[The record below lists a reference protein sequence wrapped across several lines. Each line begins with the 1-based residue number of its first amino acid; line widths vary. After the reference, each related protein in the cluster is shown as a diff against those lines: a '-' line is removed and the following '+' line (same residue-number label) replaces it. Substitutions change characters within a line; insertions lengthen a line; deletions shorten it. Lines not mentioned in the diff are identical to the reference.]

1 MSVVSTNFLGH
12 FQVHGTCFLSQTC
25 TWNKL
30 KQKRKIALSAVSPEK
45 KRKLL
50 LAFTYTAPWN
60 FLINVCQVNKHINPT
75 VSQGDSKW
83 FCCQTPIFFDEL
95 ILSQWRIKP
104 QTFGF
109 RAPMLKPLSNC
120 RDFTVSEV
128 YHEVHMTRVLHT
140 VRISNVDS
148 VMFANRIREIL
159 SFELGKV

>member
-60 FLINVCQVNKHINPT
+60 FLINICQVNEHINPT
-75 VSQGDSKW
+75 VSQGGSKW
-83 FCCQTPIFFDEL
+83 FCCQTPIFLTSWYYPNEESHLRPLDSALRCSNHWVTAETLRWARSITKFVWHASC
-95 ILSQWRIKP
+95 IL
-104 QTFGF
+104 
-109 RAPMLKPLSNC
+109 
-120 RDFTVSEV
+120 
-128 YHEVHMTRVLHT
+128 
-140 VRISNVDS
+140 
-148 VMFANRIREIL
+148 
-159 SFELGKV
+159 LGSAMSIASCL

>member
-12 FQVHGTCFLSQTC
+12 FQVHGTCFLSQMC

-60 FLINVCQVNKHINPT
+60 FLINICQVNKHINPT

-83 FCCQTPIFFDEL
+83 FCCQTPIFLTSWYYPNEESNLRPLDSAPRCSNHWVTAETLRWARSITKFIWHASC
-95 ILSQWRIKP
+95 IL
-104 QTFGF
+104 
-109 RAPMLKPLSNC
+109 
-120 RDFTVSEV
+120 
-128 YHEVHMTRVLHT
+128 
-140 VRISNVDS
+140 
-148 VMFANRIREIL
+148 
-159 SFELGKV
+159 LGSAMSIASCL